1 MHWEKNSKA
10 IMASLLLAKHTEA
23 PHPLQHHSHIPQ
35 PFKPVAVKRTYVR
48 EWELSILCMTFN
60 IAYKLIAI

>member
-35 PFKPVAVKRTYVR
+35 PFKASCGK
-48 EWELSILCMTFN
+48 ENLCSGMR
-60 IAYKLIAI
+60 I